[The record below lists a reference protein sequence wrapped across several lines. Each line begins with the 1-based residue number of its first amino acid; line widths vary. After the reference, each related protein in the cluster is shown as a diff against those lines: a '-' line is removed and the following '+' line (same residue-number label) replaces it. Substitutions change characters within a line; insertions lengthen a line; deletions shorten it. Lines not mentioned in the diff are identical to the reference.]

1 MLHLLLPGKVPQHGH
16 RLSQN
21 KISVFQHWNLNIV
34 RCFQKFLLCVL
45 ANQGKDIHKNDSC
58 GISAPKCFPSYHSVC
73 CTVFL
78 LHNKGFSLQRTSL
91 HSVFQY
97 GFVSAPSQVG
107 HPKLVL
113 IPKVS
118 LTIISTLHS
127 GFILLYSSVLVSP
140 AVILTLETY
149 HNPTYSR
156 KPIENDIFE
165 KSIQL
170 YLFCS
175 PQHADGGA
183 RLLGRK

>member
-1 MLHLLLPGKVPQHGH
+1 M
-16 RLSQN
+16 
-21 KISVFQHWNLNIV
+21 
-34 RCFQKFLLCVL
+34 
-45 ANQGKDIHKNDSC
+45 C
-58 GISAPKCFPSYHSVC
+58 GIIATKCFPSYHCVC
-73 CTVFL
+73 CTVCL

-165 KSIQL
+165 KSIQVF
-170 YLFCS
+170 LFCS